1 MQVYGT
7 KMRKPSR
14 GCKERDANYHRNDH
28 TDDHGGKHFFKV
40 LVGDFHKRLVIPGK
54 FAKHFADKV
63 EGSITLESLGGYTF
77 DVQVAK
83 DLGRVVLQSAGW
95 KSFVSAHYLKKM
107 DFLVFKYDGMS
118 RMKVLIFDPSGCE
131 KVPPSF
137 VAENASSGGV
147 KREEPIGLS
156 GSYARLPMKAPETK
170 RKSWKQMYRSRIIMN
185 ASSSLSNSS
194 GGMASSEDDEA
205 HPVPSYMLPQST
217 RLDRLQKKIL
227 KERLRA
233 ICSEIPIYV
242 CVLKKTNISGHSQA
256 LEFSINYSDLYLPF
270 KSRELILQCHGNSWE
285 VLLRVKLPGAPRKCK
300 RLCKGWARFAGD
312 NCLQLGDIC
321 LFEPL
326 DTKNG
331 TMNVHIIRRD

>member
-1 MQVYGT
+1 
-7 KMRKPSR
+7 
-14 GCKERDANYHRNDH
+14 
-28 TDDHGGKHFFKV
+28 
-40 LVGDFHKRLVIPGK
+40 
-54 FAKHFADKV
+54 
-63 EGSITLESLGGYTF
+63 
-77 DVQVAK
+77 
-83 DLGRVVLQSAGW
+83 
-95 KSFVSAHYLKKM
+95 M

-147 KREEPIGLS
+147 KREAPIGLS

-170 RKSWKQMYRSRIIMN
+170 RKSWKQMDRSRIIMN

-205 HPVPSYMLPQST
+205 HPVPSYMLPQGT

-227 KERLRA
+227 KERLRD

-256 LEFSINYSDLYLPF
+256 L
-270 KSRELILQCHGNSWE
+270 SRELILRCHGNSWE

-312 NCLQLGDIC
+312 NSLQLGDIC